1 MSGKEQC
8 IDVLKRRSTAAIL
21 YKLAEAEKDI
31 SIRGIFYR
39 ALAESF

>member
-8 IDVLKRRSTAAIL
+8 TAAIL

-39 ALAESF
+39 ALAKSF